1 MVLSSRIVLAIL
13 LGLGAWQGGA
23 SLLPKQWDGLAR
35 YGAWTGVVVVAMGI
49 GYLLGGVLG
58 RWLSERMKALERA
71 ADRRP
76 AAELVVASL
85 ALVIGLLVALLAGL
99 LVAQLPGIGIYLA
112 VIVALVIAYVFSR
125 IGARKH
131 VDILRLVGIRPRQ
144 QLPPVPPRVIDT
156 SAIID
161 GRLVDVV
168 KTKFLSGQI
177 VVPTF
182 VLDELQR
189 VADSSDPLKR
199 ARGRRGLELV
209 EELKASANGGFSVRE
224 RDYEDLEGVDS
235 KLVRLAQEMGAEI
248 VTTDFNLNKVASIH
262 GVVVLNLNDL
272 ANALKPAV
280 LPGEAMKVKIIR
292 EGREYAQG
300 IGYLADGTMI
310 VVEGGKGLVGQEVD
324 VEVTSV
330 LQSSSGKMIFT
341 KAAANGTSPAAAPTE
356 APNQA

>member
-1 MVLSSRIVLAIL
+1 MVMASRIVLASL
-13 LGLGAWQGGA
+13 LGLAAWQGGDA
-23 SLLPKQWDGLAR
+23 FLPKDWNGWAR
-35 YGAWTGVVVVAMGI
+35 YGAWAGIGVVAL
-49 GYLLGGVLG
+49 LLGYVLGGLVG
-58 RWLSERMKALERA
+58 RWLSERVKALDRA
-71 ADRRP
+71 ADRRS

-85 ALVIGLLVALLAGL
+85 SLVVGLLVALLAGL
-99 LVAQLPGIGIYLA
+99 LVARLPKVGIYLA
-112 VIVALVIAYVFSR
+112 VVVALVVAYVFSR

-144 QLPPVPPRVIDT
+144 QLPPVPPRLIDT

-161 GRLVDVV
+161 GRLIDVV
-168 KTKFLSGQI
+168 KTNFLSGQM

-209 EELKASANGGFSVRE
+209 EELKASANGGFMVRE
-224 RDYEDLEGVDS
+224 RDYDDLEGVDS
-235 KLVRLAQEMGAEI
+235 KLVRLAQELGAEI
-248 VTTDFNLNKVASIH
+248 ITTDFNLNKVASIQ
-262 GVVVLNLNDL
+262 GVEVLNLNDL

-280 LPGEAMKVKIIR
+280 LPGEALKVKVIR
-292 EGREYAQG
+292 EGREYEQG
-300 IGYLADGTMI
+300 VGYLADGTMI
-310 VVEGGKGLVGQEVD
+310 VVEGGKGLVGHEVD

-341 KAAANGTSPAAAPTE
+341 KVPGIGPGAKPTG
-356 APNQA
+356 

>member
-1 MVLSSRIVLAIL
+1 MVLASRIVLAIL
-13 LGLGAWQGGA
+13 LGLGAWQGGE
-23 SLLPKQWDGLAR
+23 SLLPTGWDGWAR
-35 YGAWTGVVVVAMGI
+35 YGAWIGIVVVAMGI
-49 GYLLGGVLG
+49 GYLLGGWLG
-58 RWLSERMKALERA
+58 RWLAERMKALERA

-76 AAELVVASL
+76 AAELVVAALS
-85 ALVIGLLVALLAGL
+85 LVIGLLVALLAGL
-99 LVAQLPGIGIYLA
+99 LVARLPKVGIYLA
-112 VIVALVIAYVFSR
+112 VVVALVIAYVFSR

-161 GRLVDVV
+161 GRLIDVV
-168 KTKFLSGQI
+168 KTNFLSGQM

-248 VTTDFNLNKVASIH
+248 ITTDFNLNKVASIQ
-262 GVVVLNLNDL
+262 GVQVLNLNDL

-292 EGREYAQG
+292 EGREYEQG

-310 VVEGGKGLVGQEVD
+310 VVEGGKGLVGQEIE

-341 KAAANGTSPAAAPTE
+341 KASNGTSHAAHPTE
-356 APNQA
+356 ARDQA

>member
-1 MVLSSRIVLAIL
+1 MVVVSRIVLAVL

-23 SLLPKQWDGLAR
+23 SLLPTDWSGLPR
-35 YGAWTGVVVVAMGI
+35 YGAWIGVIVVGVGI
-49 GYLLGGVLG
+49 GYLLGGLFG
-58 RWLSERMKALERA
+58 KWLAERMKALERA
-71 ADRRP
+71 ADRRS
-76 AAELVVASL
+76 AAELIVAALGLIVGLVVA
-85 ALVIGLLVALLAGL
+85 ALAGIA
-99 LVAQLPGIGIYLA
+99 VSRLPKVGVYLA
-112 VIVALVIAYVFSR
+112 VVVALVVAYVFSR
-125 IGARKH
+125 IGARRH

-144 QLPPVPPRVIDT
+144 QLPPVPPRLIDT

-168 KTKFLSGQI
+168 KTHFLSGQL

-189 VADSSDPLKR
+189 VADSSDSLKR

-209 EELKASANGGFSVRE
+209 EELKAAANGGFMVRE
-224 RDYEDLEGVDS
+224 RDYDDIEGVDG
-235 KLVRLAQEMGAEI
+235 KLLRLAQELGAEI

-262 GVVVLNLNDL
+262 GVEVLNLNDL

-280 LPGEAMKVKIIR
+280 LPGESLRVKIIR
-292 EGREYAQG
+292 EGREYEQG

-310 VVEGGKGLVGQEVD
+310 VVEGGKGLVGREVD

-341 KAAANGTSPAAAPTE
+341 KVPAAAE
-356 APNQA
+356 

>member
-1 MVLSSRIVLAIL
+1 MVVVSRIVLAVL

-23 SLLPKQWDGLAR
+23 SLLPDSWSGLPR
-35 YGAWTGVVVVAMGI
+35 YGAWIGVVLIGVGL
-49 GYLLGGVLG
+49 GYLLGGLIG
-58 RWLSERMKALERA
+58 KWLSERMKALERA
-71 ADRRP
+71 ADRRS
-76 AAELVVASL
+76 AAELIVAALGLIVGLVVA
-85 ALVIGLLVALLAGL
+85 ALAGIA
-99 LVAQLPGIGIYLA
+99 VSRLPKVGVYLA
-112 VIVALVIAYVFSR
+112 VVVALVVAYVFSR
-125 IGARKH
+125 IGARRH

-144 QLPPVPPRVIDT
+144 QLPPVPPRLIDT

-168 KTKFLSGQI
+168 KTHFLSGQL

-189 VADSSDPLKR
+189 VADSNDPLKR

-209 EELKASANGGFSVRE
+209 EELKGAANGGFMVRE
-224 RDYEDLEGVDS
+224 RDYEDIEGVDG
-235 KLVRLAQEMGAEI
+235 KLVRLAQELGAEI
-248 VTTDFNLNKVASIH
+248 VTTDFNLNKVASIQ
-262 GVVVLNLNDL
+262 GVEVLNLNDL

-280 LPGEAMKVKIIR
+280 LPGESLKVKIIR
-292 EGREYAQG
+292 EGREYEQG

-310 VVEGGKGLVGQEVD
+310 VVEGGKGLVGREVD

-341 KAAANGTSPAAAPTE
+341 KVPAAAG
-356 APNQA
+356 

>member
-1 MVLSSRIVLAIL
+1 VVVVSRIVLAAL

-23 SLLPKQWDGLAR
+23 SLLPESWHGLPR
-35 YGAWTGVVVVAMGI
+35 YGAWIGIVVVGI
-49 GYLLGGVLG
+49 GVGYLLGGLFG
-58 RWLSERMKALERA
+58 KWLSERMKALERA
-71 ADRRP
+71 ADRRS
-76 AAELVVASL
+76 AAELIVAALGLVVGLVVA
-85 ALVIGLLVALLAGL
+85 ALAGIA
-99 LVAQLPGIGIYLA
+99 VSRLPKVGVYLA
-112 VIVALVIAYVFSR
+112 VVVALVVAYVFSR
-125 IGARKH
+125 IGARRH

-144 QLPPVPPRVIDT
+144 QLPPVPPRLIDT

-168 KTKFLSGQI
+168 RTNFLSGQM

-182 VLDELQR
+182 VLGELQR

-209 EELKASANGGFSVRE
+209 EELKATANGGFQVRE
-224 RDYEDLEGVDS
+224 RDYEDLEGVDA
-235 KLVRLAQEMGAEI
+235 KLVRLAQELGAEI
-248 VTTDFNLNKVASIH
+248 ITTDFNLNKVASIQ
-262 GVVVLNLNDL
+262 GVEVLNLNDL

-280 LPGEAMKVKIIR
+280 LPGESLRVKIIR
-292 EGREYAQG
+292 EGREYEQG
-300 IGYLADGTMI
+300 VGYLDDGTMI

-341 KAAANGTSPAAAPTE
+341 RVPAAAG
-356 APNQA
+356 

>member
-1 MVLSSRIVLAIL
+1 MVLVSRIVLAL
-13 LGLGAWQGGA
+13 LLALGAWQGGA
-23 SLLPKQWDGLAR
+23 SLLPKSWDGLTK
-35 YGAWTGVVVVAMGI
+35 YGAWTGVVII
-49 GYLLGGVLG
+49 GLLLGYVLGGFVG
-58 RWLSERMKALERA
+58 RWLSERAKALDRV
-71 ADRRP
+71 ADQRS
-76 AAELVVASL
+76 AAELMVAALGLIVGLVVA
-85 ALVIGLLVALLAGL
+85 ALSAIAVL
-99 LVAQLPGIGIYLA
+99 QLPKVGPYLA
-112 VIVALVIAYVFSR
+112 VIVALVVAYVFSR

-156 SAIID
+156 SVIID

-168 KTKFLSGQI
+168 RTRFLSGQM

-224 RDYEDLEGVDS
+224 RDYEDLDGVDA
-235 KLVRLAQEMGAEI
+235 KLVRLAKELGAEI
-248 VTTDFNLNKVASIH
+248 ITTDFNLNKVAQIQ
-262 GVVVLNLNDL
+262 GVEVLNLNDL

-280 LPGEAMKVKIIR
+280 LPGETLNVKIIR
-292 EGREYAQG
+292 EGREYEQG

-341 KAAANGTSPAAAPTE
+341 KVPEARSPVS
-356 APNQA
+356 

>member
-1 MVLSSRIVLAIL
+1 MVLVSRIVLAIL
-13 LGLGAWQGGA
+13 LGIAAWQGGD
-23 SLLPKQWDGLAR
+23 SLLPHGWDRLPR
-35 YGAWTGVVVVAMGI
+35 LGAWIGIVVVGLLV
-49 GYLLGGVLG
+49 GYLVGGVLG
-58 RWLSERMKALERA
+58 RWLAERMKALERA

-99 LVAQLPGIGIYLA
+99 LVARLPKVGIYLA
-112 VIVALVIAYVFSR
+112 IVVALVVAYVFSR

-168 KTKFLSGQI
+168 KTRFLSGQM

-199 ARGRRGLELV
+199 ARGRRGLDLV

-224 RDYEDLEGVDS
+224 RDYDDIDGVDG

-248 VTTDFNLNKVASIH
+248 VTTDFNLNKVASIQ
-262 GVVVLNLNDL
+262 GVTVLNLNDL

-280 LPGEAMKVKIIR
+280 LPGEAMRVKIIR
-292 EGREYAQG
+292 EGREYEQG

-310 VVEGGKGLVGQEVD
+310 VVEGGKGLVGQDVD

-341 KAAANGTSPAAAPTE
+341 KAAGNGTSSPSAPTE

>member
-1 MVLSSRIVLAIL
+1 MVVVSRIVLAVL

-23 SLLPKQWDGLAR
+23 SLLPDSWSGIAR
-35 YGAWTGVVVVAMGI
+35 YGAWVGLIVVGVGL
-49 GYLLGGVLG
+49 GYLLGGVIG
-58 RWLSERMKALERA
+58 KWLSERMKALDRA
-71 ADRRP
+71 ADRRS
-76 AAELVVASL
+76 AAELIVAALGLIVGLVVA
-85 ALVIGLLVALLAGL
+85 ALAGIA
-99 LVAQLPGIGIYLA
+99 VSRLPKVGVYLA
-112 VIVALVIAYVFSR
+112 VVVALVVAYVFMR
-125 IGARKH
+125 IGARRH

-144 QLPPVPPRVIDT
+144 QLPPVPPRLIDT

-168 KTKFLSGQI
+168 KTHFLSGQM

-209 EELKASANGGFSVRE
+209 EELKASANGGFMVRE
-224 RDYEDLEGVDS
+224 RDYDDVEGVDA
-235 KLVRLAQEMGAEI
+235 KLVRLAQELGAEI
-248 VTTDFNLNKVASIH
+248 ITTDFNLNKVASIQ
-262 GVVVLNLNDL
+262 GVEVLNLNDL

-292 EGREYAQG
+292 EGREYEQG

-310 VVEGGKGLVGQEVD
+310 VVEGGKGLVGQEVE

-341 KAAANGTSPAAAPTE
+341 KVPATAG
-356 APNQA
+356 

>member
-1 MVLSSRIVLAIL
+1 MVLVSRIVLAIL
-13 LGLGAWQGGA
+13 LGLAAWQGGD
-23 SLLPKQWDGLAR
+23 SFLPGDWDRWPRL
-35 YGAWTGVVVVAMGI
+35 GAWTGVVVVGVLF
-49 GYLLGGVLG
+49 GYLVGGALG
-58 RWLSERMKALERA
+58 RWLAERMKALERA

-99 LVAQLPGIGIYLA
+99 LVARLPKVGIYLA
-112 VIVALVIAYVFSR
+112 IVVALVIAYVFSR

-168 KTKFLSGQI
+168 KTKFLSGQM

-199 ARGRRGLELV
+199 ARGRRGLDLV

-224 RDYEDLEGVDS
+224 RDYDDLDGVDG

-248 VTTDFNLNKVASIH
+248 VTTDFNLNKVASIQ
-262 GVVVLNLNDL
+262 GVTVLNLNDL

-341 KAAANGTSPAAAPTE
+341 KAAATDESSSSPTE
-356 APNQA
+356 ARNQA

>member
-1 MVLSSRIVLAIL
+1 VLDR
-13 LGLGAWQGGA
+13 
-23 SLLPKQWDGLAR
+23 
-35 YGAWTGVVVVAMGI
+35 VADQ
-49 GYLLGGVLG
+49 
-58 RWLSERMKALERA
+58 RS
-71 ADRRP
+71 
-76 AAELVVASL
+76 AAELMVAALGLIVGLVVA
-85 ALVIGLLVALLAGL
+85 ALSAIAVL
-99 LVAQLPGIGIYLA
+99 QLPKVGPYLA
-112 VIVALVIAYVFSR
+112 VIVALVVAYVFSR

-156 SAIID
+156 SVIID

-168 KTKFLSGQI
+168 RTRFLSGQM

-209 EELKASANGGFSVRE
+209 EELKANANGGFSVRE
-224 RDYEDLEGVDS
+224 RDYDDLEGVDA
-235 KLVRLAQEMGAEI
+235 KLVRLAKELGAEI
-248 VTTDFNLNKVASIH
+248 ITTDFNLNKVAQIQ
-262 GVVVLNLNDL
+262 GVEVLNLNDL

-280 LPGEAMKVKIIR
+280 LPGETLRVKIIR
-292 EGREYAQG
+292 EGREYEQG
-300 IGYLADGTMI
+300 VGYLADGTMI

-341 KAAANGTSPAAAPTE
+341 KVPETRTQVS
-356 APNQA
+356 